1 MFSSYFKVVILINI
15 EGSIFI
21 INIMSLERNL
31 GSMKTML
38 WLHYVEIAIKNN
50 MKSLYQCIGHS

>member
-1 MFSSYFKVVILINI
+1 
-15 EGSIFI
+15 
-21 INIMSLERNL
+21 MSLERNL

-50 MKSLYQCIGHS
+50 MKNLYQCIGHS